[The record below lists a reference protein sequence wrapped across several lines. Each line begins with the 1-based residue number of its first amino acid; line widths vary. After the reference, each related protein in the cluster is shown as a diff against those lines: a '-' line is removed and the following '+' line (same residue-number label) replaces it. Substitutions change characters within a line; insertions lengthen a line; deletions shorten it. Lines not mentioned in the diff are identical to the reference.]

1 MPSSFHCSLI
11 RVTSG
16 TVRPRF
22 WKISVDNFCSI
33 YFEGVDVIKS
43 TPGELLWA
51 DARRNW
57 CAPGCVQPVT
67 GRGCSLCA
75 SSTPTLPLFFHT

>member
-1 MPSSFHCSLI
+1 MLSSFQCSLI

-16 TVRPRF
+16 TVGTHF

-43 TPGELLWA
+43 APGEVLWISA
-51 DARRNW
+51 CRNQ
-57 CAPGCVQPVT
+57 CVLGCVRQV
-67 GRGCSLCA
+67 
-75 SSTPTLPLFFHT
+75 